1 MDTPI
6 EKTFRNVAFSILSIL
21 TSTGFATADYELWAP
36 FASTFFLIMLLLG
49 ACAGSTSGGVKMIR
63 YQLLIKN
70 SLVEV
75 KRLLHPN
82 AIVPVRHNGKAV
94 PNEIIAKVS
103 AFVLTYLA
111 IFAFGSLLLCY
122 DGFRFKIFD
131 GFCCSLYG

>member
-1 MDTPI
+1 
-6 EKTFRNVAFSILSIL
+6 
-21 TSTGFATADYELWAP
+21 
-36 FASTFFLIMLLLG
+36 MLLLG

-103 AFVLTYLA
+103 AFVLTYLG
-111 IFAFGSLLLCY
+111 IFAFGS
-122 DGFRFKIFD
+122 FTAFNNWIRFKIFY
-131 GFCCSLYG
+131 GFCCCLYG